1 VGFGAE
7 RVSFLFLSHII
18 LLLLDTIS
26 IYYAESSVLIAA
38 CKSAMEDL
46 VPSSCVHSSSR
57 CTCTAFDNSCSWSI
71 LVGIQYKYGSSTTL
85 PPFFSPVTFF
95 IFLTGCRSFDDLG
108 GTSWTHQCCSF

>member
-7 RVSFLFLSHII
+7 RVSFPFLSHII
-18 LLLLDTIS
+18 LLLLYTKS

-57 CTCTAFDNSCSWSI
+57 CPCTAFDNSCSWSI

-85 PPFFSPVTFF
+85 PSFVSPVTFF
-95 IFLTGCRSFDDLG
+95 VFLTGCRSFDDLG
-108 GTSWTHQCCSF
+108 GTSWAHQCCSF

>member
-1 VGFGAE
+1 MGFGAK

-18 LLLLDTIS
+18 LSLLDTIS
-26 IYYAESSVLIAA
+26 SNESSVLIAA

-46 VPSSCVHSSSR
+46 VASSCVHSSSR
-57 CTCTAFDNSCSWSI
+57 CSCTAFDNSCSWSI

-85 PPFFSPVTFF
+85 LPFFSPVTFF

-108 GTSWTHQCCSF
+108 GTSWARQCCSF